1 MTIKEFSM
9 EIPQFDRGSSVIAME
24 NTPITFTWKE
34 LTIKIKGTEARNGF
48 LGMGKRNATNEKRI
62 LDKGKYPL
70 QKKRMYLGSWC
81 TQCCTKLDHFQE
93 KEHDA

>member
-1 MTIKEFSM
+1 M
-9 EIPQFDRGSSVIAME
+9 EISNFDLGSSVIAME

-70 QKKRMYLGSWC
+70 QKKRMYFG
-81 TQCCTKLDHFQE
+81 KLLSFYNKFLFFYSFSILE
-93 KEHDA
+93 VS

>member
-1 MTIKEFSM
+1 M
-9 EIPQFDRGSSVIAME
+9 EISNFDLGSSVIAME

-62 LDKGKYPL
+62 LDKGKYRINSYKRPL
-70 QKKRMYLGSWC
+70 LIFFYSFYVIELIF
-81 TQCCTKLDHFQE
+81 KLLHSKFNLFFQL
-93 KEHDA
+93 

>member
-1 MTIKEFSM
+1 M
-9 EIPQFDRGSSVIAME
+9 EISNFDLGSSVIAME

-70 QKKRMYLGSWC
+70 QKIVCISENYCHSFYNIFIFLFVIIFNFRS
-81 TQCCTKLDHFQE
+81 
-93 KEHDA
+93 

>member
-1 MTIKEFSM
+1 M
-9 EIPQFDRGSSVIAME
+9 EISNFDLGSSVIAME

-70 QKKRMYLGSWC
+70 QKIVCILENYCHIL
-81 TQCCTKLDHFQE
+81 
-93 KEHDA
+93 

>member
-1 MTIKEFSM
+1 MATKQFSM
-9 EIPQFDRGSSVIAME
+9 EIPNFNLGSSVIAME

-62 LDKGKYPL
+62 LDKGKYLLP
-70 QKKRMYLGSWC
+70 KKNYNYLG
-81 TQCCTKLDHFQE
+81 K
-93 KEHDA
+93 

>member
-1 MTIKEFSM
+1 M
-9 EIPQFDRGSSVIAME
+9 EISNFDLGSSVIAME

-62 LDKGKYPL
+62 LDKGKYRINSYKRPL
-70 QKKRMYLGSWC
+70 LIFLIYFML
-81 TQCCTKLDHFQE
+81 
-93 KEHDA
+93 

>member
-1 MTIKEFSM
+1 M

-70 QKKRMYLGSWC
+70 QKKDVFWKIIVIL
-81 TQCCTKLDHFQE
+81 
-93 KEHDA
+93 

>member
-1 MTIKEFSM
+1 M
-9 EIPQFDRGSSVIAME
+9 EISNFDLGSSVIAME

-70 QKKRMYLGSWC
+70 QKKGCILENYCDSIIFFFI
-81 TQCCTKLDHFQE
+81 HFQF
-93 KEHDA
+93 